1 MRVVGGGQD
10 DGVDPEPQ
18 QVAVVGHDRHALGQE
33 PPGALDGVRGGVG
46 RDHEPGR
53 HRRGVRERGQV
64 AAGPD
69 ADDTDP
75 QLP

>member
-1 MRVVGGGQD
+1 MRVIGRGQD
-10 DGVDPEPQ
+10 DGVDPVPQ

-33 PPGALDGVRGGVG
+33 PPGALDGVRGRVG
-46 RDHEPGR
+46 RSDEAGR
-53 HRRGVRERGQV
+53 DRRGVRERGQV

-69 ADDTDP
+69 ADDADP

>member
-1 MRVVGGGQD
+1 MRVIGRGQD
-10 DGVDPEPQ
+10 DGVDPVPQ

-33 PPGALDGVRGGVG
+33 APGARGRVRGRVG
-46 RDHEPGR
+46 RDHEAGR
-53 HRRGVRERGQV
+53 DRRGVRERGQV

-69 ADDTDP
+69 TDDADP